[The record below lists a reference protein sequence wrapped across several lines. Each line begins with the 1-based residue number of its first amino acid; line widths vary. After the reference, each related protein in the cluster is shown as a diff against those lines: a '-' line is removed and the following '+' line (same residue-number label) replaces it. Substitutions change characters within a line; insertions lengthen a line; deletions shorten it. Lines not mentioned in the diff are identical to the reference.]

1 MSNAFFKT
9 FHRRKNEKSG
19 TGEGSFTGRDQQTA
33 EGLPDSGREVRHA
46 NIQICTKKLK
56 YGTYVGKSYEKILRE
71 TGEWTYVKKF
81 DEKVP

>member
-33 EGLPDSGREVRHA
+33 EGLPDSGNREKA
-46 NIQICTKKLK
+46 GK
-56 YGTYVGKSYEKILRE
+56 YLAASGWNQRVKDQNSILMI
-71 TGEWTYVKKF
+71 
-81 DEKVP
+81 

>member
-33 EGLPDSGREVRHA
+33 EGLPAFRQRSTACDYINLYGKIKIWDIRG
-46 NIQICTKKLK
+46 KKL
-56 YGTYVGKSYEKILRE
+56 
-71 TGEWTYVKKF
+71 
-81 DEKVP
+81 